1 MCAVRVECVM
11 GNEWKRLVSP
21 RALTGVVG
29 ALLGIGVMTS
39 PVLAQDDAVP
49 EESLDLSQVAAMM
62 GGRGGGA
69 ARSNDNLRPFK
80 DVAEGFEPVISQDG
94 AFYSVW
100 INRKTNQMLAELPR
114 GYERQ
119 NHFFAMTVSGGEIF
133 AGLQA
138 ADMYTQW
145 KRINDRMALVLP
157 QISVRST
164 GDQESK
170 DSVEMIFTDRVL
182 LDVPVLSI
190 GPSGQPV
197 IDLDDLL
204 VGNAG
209 SFFAGSSR
217 GLNRSLTTIKSVK
230 VFPENI
236 EVEIEGPVA
245 GGVMKSFHYSISLI
259 RGTPGFKPRE
269 ADPRVGYFTTS
280 YRDLGKFT
288 RDETNQRYINRWH
301 LEKADPKL
309 KLSPPKQP
317 IVYYVEHTVP
327 IRYRRWVRE
336 GIEQWNDAFRKVGID
351 GAIEVRFQ
359 DKSSGAHMDKD
370 PEDVRYNFIRW
381 ISNDVATAIG
391 PSRVN
396 PMTGE
401 ILDADVVLTDGWIRV
416 FTYRWDELLG
426 DLAVEGMSPQTL
438 AWLERNPRW
447 DPRLR
452 LASPERRD
460 QILIER
466 QARGVTRY
474 GGHALDTADPTLLG
488 DNEFDGLLRTSQ
500 VSGMC
505 RAASGKA
512 LDLAMMR
519 MYLAAFDT
527 AAAIEETVAAR
538 DEDKPKLD
546 PETIEM
552 IRKQLEENP
561 ALRAMVPADVLAM
574 LEEPAAEEQAE
585 EPKEEPKGEEKP
597 KAPKQDPG
605 ELIDGVPEWFVGP
618 MLAELVAH
626 EVGHTLG
633 LRHNFKGSSAYDLE
647 TINSDEFKGKKPWST
662 SVMDY
667 NGINIRMPGYGAE
680 QGDFSVIDIGPYDYW
695 AIEFGYGNDPKKTLE
710 RVAEPELQY
719 GTDEDT
725 WGPDPTARRYD
736 LGKDPLVWAENQ
748 MAFVRHLRER
758 LLTDFV
764 EDGDS
769 WAKARRGYR
778 ITLGTQTQM
787 LSMAANW
794 VGSAY
799 VYRDKKGD
807 PNGRVPIDP
816 VTADQQRKA
825 LSFVIENSFKD
836 EAFGITPEL
845 LRHTTVDKW
854 FDDAGYMDALA
865 DATIPIHDQVM
876 GIQASAM
883 SMILNPGTLQRVYDL
898 ELYSPADQDVLTLA
912 EVMNTIRDAV
922 WSELDT
928 EASQKFTDRKPMISS
943 LRRNLQREHVE
954 RLIDL
959 SMNPSGFSAVDMPV
973 RTLAVAQLRDLHGR
987 IEKRMGNAGQ
997 LDSYTSAHLGEI
1009 AVRIE
1014 KALDAAYIYNT
1025 DDIGGGGFPMFLFG
1039 RDAED

>member
-1 MCAVRVECVM
+1 M

>member
-1 MCAVRVECVM
+1 M

-29 ALLGIGVMTS
+29 ALMGIGVMTS
-39 PVLAQDDAVP
+39 PVLAQEEATP

-80 DVAEGFEPVISQDG
+80 DVAEGFEPVMSQDG
-94 AFYSVW
+94 AFYGVW

-217 GLNRSLTTIKSVK
+217 GLNRSLTTVKSVK

-236 EVEIEGPVA
+236 EIEIEGPVA

-309 KLSPPKQP
+309 KMSPPKQP

-370 PEDVRYNFIRW
+370 PEDVRHNFIRW

-416 FTYRWDELLG
+416 FTYRWDDLLG
-426 DLAVEGMSPQTL
+426 DLAIEGMSPQTL

-466 QARGVTRY
+466 QARGVTRF

-585 EPKEEPKGEEKP
+585 EPQEEPKGGEKP

-647 TINSDEFKGKKPWST
+647 TVNSDEFKGKKPWST

-695 AIEFGYGNDPKKTLE
+695 AIEFGYGNDPKKALE

-736 LGKDPLVWAENQ
+736 MGKDPLVWAENQ
-748 MAFVRHLRER
+748 MAFVRHLREG

-816 VTADQQRKA
+816 VAADQQRKA
-825 LSFVIENSFKD
+825 LSFVIDNSFKD

-865 DATIPIHDQVM
+865 DATMPIHDQVM

-898 ELYSPADQDVLTLA
+898 ELYSPANEDVLTLA
-912 EVMNTIRDAV
+912 EVMNTIRDAA
-922 WSELDT
+922 WTELDKA
-928 EASQKFTDRKPMISS
+928 ASKKFTDRQPMISS

-987 IEKRMGNAGQ
+987 IEKRMGDAGQ
-997 LDSYTSAHLGEI
+997 LDAYTSAHLGEI

-1025 DDIGGGGFPMFLFG
+1025 DDIAGGGMPMFMFG

>member
-1 MCAVRVECVM
+1 M

-29 ALLGIGVMTS
+29 ALMGIGVMTS
-39 PVLAQDDAVP
+39 PVLAQEEATP

-80 DVAEGFEPVISQDG
+80 DVAEGYEPVMSQDG
-94 AFYSVW
+94 AFYGVW

-182 LDVPVLSI
+182 LDVPVLAM

-197 IDLDDLL
+197 IDLDELL

-217 GLNRSLTTIKSVK
+217 GLNRSLTTVKSVK

-236 EVEIEGPVA
+236 EIEIEGPVA

-359 DKSSGAHMDKD
+359 DKASGAHMDKD
-370 PEDVRYNFIRW
+370 PEDVRHNFIRW

-416 FTYRWDELLG
+416 FTYRWDDLLG
-426 DLAVEGMSPQTL
+426 DLAIEGMSPQTL

-466 QARGVTRY
+466 QARGVTRF

-500 VSGMC
+500 VSGLC

-585 EPKEEPKGEEKP
+585 EPKEEPKGGEKP

-647 TINSDEFKGKKPWST
+647 TVNSDEFKGKKPWST

-695 AIEFGYGNDPKKTLE
+695 AIEFGYGNDPKKALE

-736 LGKDPLVWAENQ
+736 MGKDPLVWAENQ
-748 MAFVRHLRER
+748 MAFVRHLREG

-816 VTADQQRKA
+816 VAADQQRKA
-825 LSFVIENSFKD
+825 LSFVIDNSFKD
-836 EAFGITPEL
+836 DAFGITPEL

-865 DATIPIHDQVM
+865 DATMPIHDQVM

-898 ELYSPADQDVLTLA
+898 ELYSPANEDVLTLA
-912 EVMNTIRDAV
+912 EVMNTIRDAA
-922 WSELDT
+922 WTELDKP
-928 EASQKFTDRKPMISS
+928 ASKKFTDRQPMISS

-987 IEKRMGNAGQ
+987 IEKLTGDSGQ
-997 LDSYTSAHLGEI
+997 LDAYTSAHLGEI

-1025 DDIGGGGFPMFLFG
+1025 DDIAGGGMPMFMFG